1 MPTPVAVPP
10 VSNGGSIVASVRALI
25 GGRATTLA
33 LEPRAMDEDMLADQR
48 RLVELVEAEG
58 WDVTDLEISAY
69 DSPWADEDDPE
80 ATVTITA
87 RKPYENEGDDEDED
101 SPYRLK

>member
-1 MPTPVAVPP
+1 
-10 VSNGGSIVASVRALI
+10 
-25 GGRATTLA
+25 
-33 LEPRAMDEDMLADQR
+33 MDDEMLDDQR
-48 RLVELVEAEG
+48 RLVELIEEEG

-87 RKPYENEGDDEDED
+87 RKPYESDGEEGDGDDE
-101 SPYRLK
+101 SPFRVN

>member
-1 MPTPVAVPP
+1 
-10 VSNGGSIVASVRALI
+10 
-25 GGRATTLA
+25 
-33 LEPRAMDEDMLADQR
+33 MDEDMLADQR
-48 RLVELVEAEG
+48 RLVELIEEEG
-58 WDVTDLEISAY
+58 WDVTDLELSAY

-87 RKPYENEGDDEDED
+87 RKPYEGEDDGEDGDDE

>member
-1 MPTPVAVPP
+1 
-10 VSNGGSIVASVRALI
+10 
-25 GGRATTLA
+25 
-33 LEPRAMDEDMLADQR
+33 MDREMLADQR

-87 RKPYENEGDDEDED
+87 RKPYESDEEDEDERD
-101 SPYRLK
+101 DEENSFRVN

>member
-1 MPTPVAVPP
+1 
-10 VSNGGSIVASVRALI
+10 
-25 GGRATTLA
+25 
-33 LEPRAMDEDMLADQR
+33 MDEDMLEDQR
-48 RLVELVEAEG
+48 RLVELVESEG

-87 RKPYENEGDDEDED
+87 RKPYDSEDDEEEGDGEDDEN
-101 SPYRLK
+101 PFRLK

>member
-1 MPTPVAVPP
+1 
-10 VSNGGSIVASVRALI
+10 
-25 GGRATTLA
+25 
-33 LEPRAMDEDMLADQR
+33 MDDDMLEDQR
-48 RLVELVEAEG
+48 KLVELVEAEG

-87 RKPYENEGDDEDED
+87 RKPYESDDENDSSDDEN
-101 SPYRLK
+101 PYRLQ

>member
-1 MPTPVAVPP
+1 
-10 VSNGGSIVASVRALI
+10 
-25 GGRATTLA
+25 
-33 LEPRAMDEDMLADQR
+33 MDEDMLADQR
-48 RLVELVEAEG
+48 RLVELVESEG

-87 RKPYENEGDDEDED
+87 RKPYESDDNGEDGTDEGDEN
-101 SPYRLK
+101 PFRLK

>member
-1 MPTPVAVPP
+1 
-10 VSNGGSIVASVRALI
+10 
-25 GGRATTLA
+25 
-33 LEPRAMDEDMLADQR
+33 MDEDMLADQR
-48 RLVELVEAEG
+48 RLVELVEEEG

-87 RKPYENEGDDEDED
+87 RKPYEGDGEDERRDDGDDDN
-101 SPYRLK
+101 PFRLK

>member
-1 MPTPVAVPP
+1 
-10 VSNGGSIVASVRALI
+10 
-25 GGRATTLA
+25 
-33 LEPRAMDEDMLADQR
+33 MDDDMLADQR

-69 DSPWADEDDPE
+69 DSPWTDDDNPE

-87 RKPYENEGDDEDED
+87 RKPYESEADDEDD
-101 SPYRLK
+101 DNPFRLK

>member
-1 MPTPVAVPP
+1 
-10 VSNGGSIVASVRALI
+10 
-25 GGRATTLA
+25 
-33 LEPRAMDEDMLADQR
+33 MDEDMLADQR

-58 WDVTDLEISAY
+58 WDVTDLELSAY

-87 RKPYENEGDDEDED
+87 RKPYESDDEGTGDDDE
-101 SPYRLK
+101 SPFRVK

>member
-1 MPTPVAVPP
+1 
-10 VSNGGSIVASVRALI
+10 
-25 GGRATTLA
+25 
-33 LEPRAMDEDMLADQR
+33 MDEDMLADQR
-48 RLVELVEAEG
+48 RLVELIENEG

-87 RKPYENEGDDEDED
+87 RKPYETDESGEGGTDEDDEN
-101 SPYRLK
+101 PFRLK

>member
-1 MPTPVAVPP
+1 
-10 VSNGGSIVASVRALI
+10 
-25 GGRATTLA
+25 
-33 LEPRAMDEDMLADQR
+33 MDKEMLADQR

-80 ATVTITA
+80 ASVTITA
-87 RKPYENEGDDEDED
+87 RKPYESDEESDGDGKDGGDEDN
-101 SPYRLK
+101 PFRVN